1 MASCI
6 TSKWGD
12 NYSPQVQL
20 TVNQSSSNGG
30 TVTFSWT
37 LQYIAGYKAYTNG
50 NGRSYSVV
58 IDGSTVKSGTYD
70 INQKVGTYT
79 IASGSKTV
87 NKSTSSRNVSFSCS
101 FNFDVTWAGSYS
113 GTRSASGSISISAKE
128 SHTVSYNANG
138 GSGAPSSQTKWWGSI
153 LTLSR
158 STPTRTGHTFQGWAT
173 SASGSVAYQP
183 GGQYGLDQNVT
194 LYAVWKANTYTVSYN
209 ANGGSGAPSS
219 QTKTYGVTL
228 TLSTTKPTRTNY
240 NFKGWGTSAGSTSV
254 AYASGASYTANT
266 SITLYA
272 VWELAYVAPRISNA
286 QAVRA
291 TSDGTETDTGT
302 YLKVKF
308 SWSTDRSVS
317 SIQVQRYN
325 GSSWT
330 HVSNITASGTSGTVS
345 STVAGGYDTETS
357 YQIRI
362 LVSDSGGTTYS
373 PILTLPT
380 MQYIIDFK
388 SGGKGVAFGKVA
400 DTDNRVDI
408 GWDLKVDG
416 LIQGPLRSFYKG
428 GMWKYGRDGALIKN
442 ENNPESGWASLTSSK
457 TVNGSFET
465 GTIGDNYGIS
475 YVSDSNYNSGVNDS
489 TVFFFTNNGNLTVP
503 GAITAATAYSSRIE
517 NSGSLLSSGNANV
530 IGPYRLTTMW
540 IGFYGSYSDAA
551 NSTNRK
557 GWMGFNGG
565 NEFIIRCDTG
575 DDIRIENDT
584 RGIMLDCGDTNSN
597 VSLFAARSVVLRS
610 GSRNIY
616 FECGPNSSVHAFRP
630 LGADSG
636 GIYLGTSGARW
647 STIYTTTSVNVSSDR
662 TLKKNIETLDER
674 YEKLFM
680 KLIPVRYMWKK
691 EGSDRFHT
699 GFIAQD
705 VRDSMS
711 EVGISELELAAFC
724 KDKKVESVI
733 AENGE
738 EILKEKVITDP
749 NEDPYEYSL
758 RYEEFI
764 SLNVLMTQ
772 KAHKKINEQQ
782 SVIDAQQKEIDDLK
796 SQVQELKELVLAM
809 SKKEE

>member
-50 NGRSYSVV
+50 NGRFYSVV

-138 GSGAPSSQTKWWGSI
+138 GSGAPSSQTKWWGTI
-153 LTLSR
+153 LTLSS

-194 LYAVWKANTYTVSYN
+194 LYAVWRANTYTVSYN
-209 ANGGSGAPSS
+209 ANGGSGAPGN

-254 AYASGASYTANT
+254 AYASGASYTANA

-317 SIQVQRYN
+317 SIKVQKYN

-362 LVSDSGGTTYS
+362 LVSDNGGTTYS
-373 PILTLPT
+373 PTLTLPT

-388 SGGKGVAFGKVA
+388 AGGKGVAFGKVA
-400 DTDNRVDI
+400 DTDNQVEFAWPI
-408 GWDLKVDG
+408 KVIDNTG
-416 LIQGPLRSFYKG
+416 NTKIRRNGVGSQ
-428 GMWKYGRDGALIKN
+428 WIYGRDNALIGMTS
-442 ENNPESGWASLTSSK
+442 NNGYSAFASIKTS
-457 TVNGSFET
+457 NGSWDIGAYNYT
-465 GTIGDNYGIS
+465 GYYDDLVFTFIE
-475 YVSDSNYNSGVNDS
+475 DSKY
-489 TVFFFTNNGNLTVP
+489 
-503 GAITAATAYSSRIE
+503 
-517 NSGSLLSSGNANV
+517 NANV
-530 IGPYRLTTMW
+530 NDIYSQLKFTGFGDISLSNGWLYTYGVKGWFNQTYGGGIHMKDSTYVRVYNGKGFVVDGNTHLQNALCTVGTHRFTSQW
-540 IGFYGSYSDAA
+540 LGFYGSISNAQS
-551 NSTNRK
+551 NTNRK
-557 GWMGFNGG
+557 GWIGHNSTENLYIVNQAGASIELQSTESVIMKCSAGG
-565 NEFIIRCDTG
+565 GVEIFGSPCFIDFHH
-575 DDIRIENDT
+575 N
-584 RGIMLDCGDTNSN
+584 NSYTDYTHR
-597 VSLFAARSVVLRS
+597 LLSVS
-610 GSRNIY
+610 GSNIY
-616 FECGPNSSVHAFRP
+616 AYP
-630 LGADSG
+630 
-636 GIYLGTSGARW
+636 GITNA
-647 STIYTTTSVNVSSDR
+647 SDKR
-662 TLKKNIETLDER
+662 LKKDIESLDDVYINVLKELKTKTYRYKKNDKYLNIGL
-674 YEKLFM
+674 
-680 KLIPVRYMWKK
+680 
-691 EGSDRFHT
+691 
-699 GFIAQD
+699 IAQD
-705 VRDSMS
+705 VL
-711 EVGISELELAAFC
+711 ETFEKYGIEDIPIVIQNELDEMYGV
-724 KDKKVESVI
+724 D
-733 AENGE
+733 
-738 EILKEKVITDP
+738 
-749 NEDPYEYSL
+749 YSQ
-758 RYEEFI
+758 I
-764 SLNVLMTQ
+764 SSLLVYGWQ
-772 KAHKKINEQQ
+772 KQQEQLIEQQ

>member
-50 NGRSYSVV
+50 NGRFYSVV

-138 GSGAPSSQTKWWGSI
+138 GSGAPSSQTKWWGTI
-153 LTLSR
+153 LTLSS

-194 LYAVWKANTYTVSYN
+194 LYAVWRANTYTVSYN
-209 ANGGSGAPSS
+209 ANGGSGAPGN

-254 AYASGASYTANT
+254 AYASGASYTANA

-317 SIQVQRYN
+317 SIKVQKYN

-362 LVSDSGGTTYS
+362 LVSDNGGTTYS
-373 PILTLPT
+373 PTLTLPT

-388 SGGKGVAFGKVA
+388 AGGKGVAFGKVA
-400 DTDNRVDI
+400 DTDNQVEFAWPI
-408 GWDLKVDG
+408 KVIDNTG
-416 LIQGPLRSFYKG
+416 NTKIRRNGVGSQ
-428 GMWKYGRDGALIKN
+428 WIYGRDNALIGMTS
-442 ENNPESGWASLTSSK
+442 NNGYSAFASIKTS
-457 TVNGSFET
+457 NGSWDIGAYNYT
-465 GTIGDNYGIS
+465 GYYDDLVFTFIE
-475 YVSDSNYNSGVNDS
+475 DSKY
-489 TVFFFTNNGNLTVP
+489 
-503 GAITAATAYSSRIE
+503 
-517 NSGSLLSSGNANV
+517 NANV
-530 IGPYRLTTMW
+530 NDIYSQLKFTGFGDISLSNGWLYTYGVKGWFNQTYGGGIHMKDSTYVRVYNGKGFVVDGNTHLQNALCTVGTHRFTSQW
-540 IGFYGSYSDAA
+540 LGFYDSIGNAQS
-551 NSTNRK
+551 NTNRK
-557 GWMGFNGG
+557 GWIGFNGTNNLYITNDAG
-565 NEFIIRCDTG
+565 NIIVFSNTPVIGSASGDQLVRTANDSLSTHIGFIRKITG
-575 DDIRIENDT
+575 SKTYMEV
-584 RGIMLDCGDTNSN
+584 MTNSG
-597 VSLFAARSVVLRS
+597 VY
-610 GSRNIY
+610 GIDMW
-616 FECGPNSSVHAFRP
+616 NSDKR
-630 LGADSG
+630 
-636 GIYLGTSGARW
+636 
-647 STIYTTTSVNVSSDR
+647 
-662 TLKKNIETLDER
+662 LKKNIKDTEVNALEIIKKIRHASFDWIETGNHENIGYIADEVLEIFPDGV
-674 YEKLFM
+674 Y
-680 KLIPVRYMWKK
+680 
-691 EGSDRFHT
+691 
-699 GFIAQD
+699 
-705 VRDSMS
+705 
-711 EVGISELELAAFC
+711 EVGDDKIKHISNTTITPLISKAVQELN
-724 KDKKVESVI
+724 DIV
-733 AENGE
+733 
-738 EILKEKVITDP
+738 
-749 NEDPYEYSL
+749 
-758 RYEEFI
+758 
-764 SLNVLMTQ
+764 
-772 KAHKKINEQQ
+772 NEQQ